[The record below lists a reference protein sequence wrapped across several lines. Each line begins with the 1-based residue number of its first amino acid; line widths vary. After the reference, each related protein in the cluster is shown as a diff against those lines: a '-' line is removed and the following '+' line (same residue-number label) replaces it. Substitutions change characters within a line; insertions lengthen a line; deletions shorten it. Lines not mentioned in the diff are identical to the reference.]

1 MRMATISVN
10 GTQLYYEITGTS
22 EIPVVMVHGSWGD
35 HHNWDTV
42 VPALARSFKVLTFD
56 RRGHSQSARED
67 APGTLHDDVM
77 DLARLVEA
85 LDFAPAHIVGN
96 SFGASITLRLACE
109 RPDLF
114 RSLTAH
120 EPPLFA
126 LLEEDAMLQAPLAA
140 MEQRVGAVAEL
151 LRSGDMSAGARLFV
165 ETIAFGSGAWDPL
178 PERMRQTFIHNA
190 RTWFDELQDPDWNR
204 LDVERLRRF
213 TKPALLTRG
222 DQSPPFF
229 PAVVAQVARA
239 LPHASQHLFAGAGH
253 VPHVEQPA
261 VYVDLVTRFITSV
274 HERTGAPADFGAI
287 RPTLRA

>member
-1 MRMATISVN
+1 MPMIAVN

-22 EIPVVMVHGSWGD
+22 AIPVVLVHGSWGD

-42 VPALARSFKVLTFD
+42 VPALSRSFRVLTFD

-67 APGTLHDDVM
+67 APGTVHDDVA
-77 DLARLVEA
+77 DLAALLEA
-85 LDFAPAHIVGN
+85 LDFAPAHVVGN
-96 SFGASITLRLACE
+96 SFGALITLRLACE
-109 RPDLF
+109 RPDVF

-120 EPPLFA
+120 EPPLFG
-126 LLEEDAMLQAPLAA
+126 LLEGDAMLQAPLAA

-151 LRSGDMSAGARLFV
+151 LRSGQINAGARLFV
-165 ETIAFGSGAWDPL
+165 ETIAFGPGAWEGL
-178 PERMRQTFIHNA
+178 PEQMRQTFMRNA
-190 RTWFDELQDPDWNR
+190 LTWYDELQEPGWNR
-204 LDVERLRRF
+204 LDLDRLRRF
-213 TKPALLTRG
+213 TKPALLTRS

-261 VYVDLVTRFITSV
+261 VYVERVTRFIAAV
-274 HERTGAPADFGAI
+274 ERRPAVSRVAGEGQSLNA
-287 RPTLRA
+287 

>member
-1 MRMATISVN
+1 MPMISVN
-10 GTQLYYEITGTS
+10 GTQLYYEISGTS
-22 EIPVVMVHGSWGD
+22 DIAVVLVHGSWGD

-42 VPALARSFKVLTFD
+42 VPMLARSFKVLTFD
-56 RRGHSQSARED
+56 RRGHSRSARED

-77 DLARLVEA
+77 DLAALLEA
-85 LDFAPAHIVGN
+85 LDFAPAHVVGN
-96 SFGASITLRLACE
+96 SFGASVTLRFACE

-126 LLEEDAMLQAPLAA
+126 LLQGDPALQAPLAA
-140 MEQRVGAVAEL
+140 MDQRVGAVAEL
-151 LRSGDMSAGARLFV
+151 LRSGEINGGARLFV
-165 ETIAFGSGAWDPL
+165 ETIAFGPGMWDRL
-178 PERMRQTFIHNA
+178 PEQLRQTFIRNA

-204 LDVERLRRF
+204 LDLERLRRF

-239 LPHASQHLFAGAGH
+239 LPHAEQHLFAGAGH
-253 VPHVEQPA
+253 VPHVEQPE
-261 VYVDLVTRFITSV
+261 VYVGRVTRFIAGV
-274 HERTGAPADFGAI
+274 EERPV
-287 RPTLRA
+287 RASRVAAEGRALNA

>member
-1 MRMATISVN
+1 MPMISVN
-10 GTQLYYEITGTS
+10 GTQLYYEINGAS
-22 EIPVVMVHGSWGD
+22 DIPMVLVHGSWGD
-35 HHNWDTV
+35 HHNWDSV
-42 VPALARSFKVLTFD
+42 MPALARSFRVLTFD

-77 DLARLVEA
+77 DVAALVEA

-126 LLEEDAMLQAPLAA
+126 LLEGDAMLRAPLAA
-140 MEQRVGAVAEL
+140 MDQRVGAVAEL
-151 LRSGDMSAGARLFV
+151 LRSGEINAGARLFV
-165 ETIAFGSGAWDPL
+165 ETIAFGPGAWDSL
-178 PERMRQTFIHNA
+178 PERMRQTFITNA
-190 RTWFDELQDPDWNR
+190 LTWFHELQDPDWNR
-204 LDVERLRRF
+204 LDLQRLQRF
-213 TKPALLTRG
+213 TRPALLTRG

-239 LPHASQHLFAGAGH
+239 LPRASQHLFAGAGH
-253 VPHVEQPA
+253 VPHLEQPEA
-261 VYVDLVTRFITSV
+261 YVKVLTGFIAGTQ
-274 HERTGAPADFGAI
+274 ERPGGPADLATEG
-287 RPTLRA
+287 RALNA

>member
-1 MRMATISVN
+1 MPMISVN
-10 GTQLYYEITGTS
+10 GTQLYYEINGAS
-22 EIPVVMVHGSWGD
+22 DVPMVLVHGSWGD

-42 VPALARSFKVLTFD
+42 VPALARSFRVLTFD
-56 RRGHSQSARED
+56 RRGHSRSARED

-77 DLARLVEA
+77 DVVALVEA
-85 LDFAPAHIVGN
+85 LEFAPAHIVGN

-126 LLEEDAMLQAPLAA
+126 LLEGDAMLQAPLAA
-140 MEQRVGAVAEL
+140 MDQRVGAVAEL
-151 LRSGDMSAGARLFV
+151 LRSGDVNAGAQLFV
-165 ETIAFGSGAWDPL
+165 ETIAFGPGAWDSL
-178 PERMRQTFIHNA
+178 PERMRQTFISNA
-190 RTWFDELQDPDWNR
+190 LTWFEELQDPDWNR
-204 LDVERLRRF
+204 LDLHRLQRF

-239 LPHASQHLFAGAGH
+239 LPQASQHLFAGAGH
-253 VPHVEQPA
+253 VPHLEQ
-261 VYVDLVTRFITSV
+261 
-274 HERTGAPADFGAI
+274 TGAYVEVLTAFIAGTQE
-287 RPTLRA
+287 RPGVSPDLTTEGRALNA

>member
-1 MRMATISVN
+1 MISVN
-10 GTQLYYEITGTS
+10 GTQLYYEINGASDITM
-22 EIPVVMVHGSWGD
+22 VLVHGSWGD

-42 VPALARSFKVLTFD
+42 VPTLARSFRVLTFD

-77 DLARLVEA
+77 DVAALVEA
-85 LDFAPAHIVGN
+85 LEFAPAHIVGN
-96 SFGASITLRLACE
+96 SFGASITVRLACE

-114 RSLTAH
+114 KSLTAH

-126 LLEEDAMLQAPLAA
+126 LLEGDALLQAPLTA
-140 MEQRVGAVAEL
+140 MDRRVGAVAEL
-151 LRSGDMSAGARLFV
+151 LRSGEINGGARLFV
-165 ETIAFGSGAWDPL
+165 ETIAFGPGAWDSL
-178 PERMRQTFIHNA
+178 PERMRQTFITNA
-190 RTWFDELQDPDWNR
+190 LTWFDELQDPDWNR
-204 LDVERLRRF
+204 LDLHRLQGF

-253 VPHVEQPA
+253 VPHLEQPEA
-261 VYVDLVTRFITSV
+261 YVKVLTGFIAGTQERPGGPVDLAT
-274 HERTGAPADFGAI
+274 EGRTLNA
-287 RPTLRA
+287 